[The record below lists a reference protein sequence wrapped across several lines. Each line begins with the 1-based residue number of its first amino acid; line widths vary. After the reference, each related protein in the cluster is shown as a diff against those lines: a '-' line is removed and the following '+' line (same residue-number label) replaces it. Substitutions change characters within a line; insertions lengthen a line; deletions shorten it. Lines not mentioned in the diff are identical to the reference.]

1 MNNPNT
7 PPFFFEPHCR
17 ATTIGSLPHTDVV
30 RGTSLMFENTPEIPS
45 WIQFPKRNPYEN
57 MMIQFTE
64 GLPGFVHEGG
74 YHYFSVE
81 SAGFI
86 EEMVVFYQRY
96 LSVTEE
102 KDLEALQSFGLSP
115 QYAAGFKEF
124 MNQLPER
131 INRGQACMLKGQV
144 TGPFTLG
151 INFLDQDRRCSY
163 YDEQLRDIIVKMTGL
178 KAIWQITQ
186 LSRFN
191 LPVLIFIDEPSL
203 LGFGKHLFLTISRED
218 VIKDLNE
225 VAAMIHNF
233 GGLAGVHCEENTDWS
248 LLMETDLDILD
259 FDAYDHLQAITLYPD
274 QLCAFLDRG
283 GGLGWG
289 IVPTLDRQAA
299 ATETV
304 PSLLSRLEE
313 GLNQLVGKGFN
324 RELLLRRA
332 LITPSCGAGGVLSE
346 PLAERVLGLLNQLSR
361 ELRKRYGFE
370 K

>member
-1 MNNPNT
+1 
-7 PPFFFEPHCR
+7 
-17 ATTIGSLPHTDVV
+17 
-30 RGTSLMFENTPEIPS
+30 MFENTLEIPS

-74 YHYFSVE
+74 YHFFSVE

-96 LSVTEE
+96 LAVTEE
-102 KDLEALQSFGLSP
+102 KELEALQSFGLSQ
-115 QYAAGFKEF
+115 QYAAGFAEF
-124 MNQLPER
+124 INQLPER
-131 INRGQACMLKGQV
+131 IKSGKTCMLKGQV
-144 TGPFTLG
+144 TGPITLG

-178 KAIWQITQ
+178 KAIWQIRQ

-225 VAAMIHNF
+225 VTAAIHNF

-274 QLCAFLDRG
+274 ELCAFLDRG

-304 PSLLSRLEE
+304 PSLVSRFEE
-313 GLNQLVGKGFN
+313 GITQLVEKGFD

-332 LITPSCGAGGVLSE
+332 LITPSCGAGGVLTE
-346 PLAERVLGLLNQLSR
+346 ALAERVLGLLNQLSR

>member
-1 MNNPNT
+1 MKNQNA
-7 PPFFFEPHCR
+7 FQSIFEPRCL
-17 ATTIGSLPHTDVV
+17 ATTIGSLPHSDVV
-30 RGTSLMFENTPEIPS
+30 RGTRLMFENTLEIPS

-74 YHYFSVE
+74 YHFFSVE

-96 LSVTEE
+96 LAVTEE
-102 KDLEALQSFGLSP
+102 KDLEALQSFGLSQ
-115 QYAAGFKEF
+115 QYAAGFAEF
-124 MNQLPER
+124 IKQLPER
-131 INRGQACMLKGQV
+131 IKSGKTCMLKGQV
-144 TGPFTLG
+144 TGPITLG

-178 KAIWQITQ
+178 KAIWQIRQ

-225 VAAMIHNF
+225 VTAAIHNF

-259 FDAYDHLQAITLYPD
+259 FDAYDHLQAITLYSD
-274 QLCAFLDRG
+274 ELCAFLDRG

-304 PSLLSRLEE
+304 PSLLSRLEQ
-313 GLNQLVGKGFN
+313 GLTQLIKKGFD

-332 LITPSCGAGGVLSE
+332 LITPSCGAGGVLTE
-346 PLAERVLGLLNQLSR
+346 LLAERVLDLLRQLSL
-361 ELRKRYGFE
+361 ELRTRYGFV
-370 K
+370 